1 MESSEICSKCM
12 EGYTL
17 KNNECLINIDN
28 CIEMSDSTHCEKC
41 NEHYYLNNE

>member
-1 MESSEICSKCM
+1 M

-17 KNNECLINIDN
+17 KNNECLTVNIDN
-28 CIEMSDSTHCEKC
+28 CVEMSDSTHCEIC